1 MIGFVSWID
10 ILDIFLT
17 YLIFYGI
24 YLSIRGTRALQ
35 LLIGIGIFVVFMGL
49 ADWFQLRTIDL
60 LFGKFFDVGLIFI
73 IVVFYPEIRSGLAN
87 LGRHRFWNL
96 FGDLEGEEI
105 IGKVV
110 KACES
115 LSRREIG
122 ALIAIEK
129 ETGLKNYIN
138 TGTELNS
145 RVTSELLLTIFMS
158 KGPLHDGAI
167 IIKDDH
173 IVAAGCI
180 FPLSDRSDLPAS
192 FGTRHRAAVGLGE
205 ESDAVI
211 IAVSEE
217 TGSITVVYQK
227 EYHTDIDE
235 DELEDYLYMYLN
247 E

>member
-1 MIGFVSWID
+1 M
-10 ILDIFLT
+10 
-17 YLIFYGI
+17 FYAI

-35 LLIGIGIFVVFMGL
+35 LLMGIGVFVVFMGM
-49 ADWFQLRTIDL
+49 ADWFQLRTLDL

-87 LGRHRFWNL
+87 LGQHRFWRL
-96 FGDLEGEEI
+96 FGELEGEQVIEE
-105 IGKVV
+105 VV

-129 ETGLKNYIN
+129 DTGLKNYIN
-138 TGTELNS
+138 TGTKLNS
-145 RVTSELLLTIFMS
+145 QVTTELLLTIFMS
-158 KGPLHDGAI
+158 KGPLHDGAV
-167 IIKDDH
+167 IIKDNY

-180 FPLSDRSDLPAS
+180 FPLSDRPDLPSS
-192 FGTRHRAAVGLGE
+192 FGTRHRAAIGLGE

-211 IAVSEE
+211 ISVSEE
-217 TGSITVVYQK
+217 TGAITVVCRK
-227 EYHTDIDE
+227 EYHHDVDA
-235 DELEDYLYMYLN
+235 DKLEDYLYTYLN